1 VTSPGLNGFYR
12 EGTAHPHDTLHHH
25 GLIHQFFL
33 LRIRSDGGVHLVH
46 LRPPCFP
53 VCDLQSTAPAV
64 RTLGTTVASW
74 VAQQV
79 LSDGTARLIIS
90 DANTNGRRFDIV
102 EGPVTNGRPGDGI
115 FAIVDVTAGAINRFV
130 IDSSGN
136 VGIGA
141 TSPSALLSVGGN
153 LTDLATSAATGGM
166 NVNSPITSIQ
176 GNYWDV
182 SSLPDSWTLQNVL
195 GTGSTPTST
204 LTFSHSGSP
213 GLASVSIPNLI
224 ASSITLSGSSGLSLL
239 SNTAPQLT
247 VGYDSSDTWLAQ
259 TQSTGATTFIFNG
272 SSPSATFTPQ
282 SNSTSAFNF
291 TKADGTTSV
300 LNVDTTNGRTGL
312 NTNVPGTTLDVNGD
326 ITDRNLNVTNGIVYT
341 NSTGKLLVSAQGG
354 AGTLCLVS
362 AAGGTPTWSACSG
375 SSATAWSSLTNPS
388 ANEALTMGANTTT
401 FTYNTT
407 TGSGVNLYNLTDT
420 ASNTGTGYLLNVT
433 TAASS
438 ALKPFHVQAANSV
451 DSIAVLANGKVG
463 IATTSPATALDVNG
477 DITDRNLNTSNGVV
491 YTNSTGKF
499 LVSAQGSSGTLCLVS
514 TDGGAPA
521 WSSCSGSTS
530 TAWSSLTN
538 PSASESLNMAANTT
552 TLTWGSSTGASTNLL
567 NLADTVSNTGTGYL
581 LNVTT
586 ASGSTLSPFH
596 VNAAGSVDALTV
608 IASGNVGIGNTA
620 PSALLSVG
628 TGSPL
633 QIGSTGNLIQ
643 LATTAAT
650 SGANQASPTYKIQGN
665 YWTGS
670 ASAADTWTVQDVLGS
685 GSNPT
690 STLTFSHAGSTG
702 ASRLSAPLFQ
712 ASNGVVASA
721 EAYGFTSF
729 PTTGLSV
736 SAGGGLLIVQS
747 GVVVASAFASGSTGF
762 RVDGNDE
769 LG

>member
-1 VTSPGLNGFYR
+1 VNVGAVLFAAPPSYTGVTEFAGKSGLYSIVNDNTGGNLVIASRAVTKGIDFY
-12 EGTAHPHDTLHHH
+12 T
-25 GLIHQFFL
+25 
-33 LRIRSDGGVHLVH
+33 GG
-46 LRPPCFP
+46 
-53 VCDLQSTAPAV
+53 QAA
-64 RTLGTTVASW
+64 
-74 VAQQV
+74 
-79 LSDGTARLIIS
+79 
-90 DANTNGRRFDIV
+90 TNKHM
-102 EGPVTNGRPGDGI
+102 
-115 FAIVDVTAGAINRFV
+115 V

-136 VGIGA
+136 VGIGTTA
-141 TSPSALLSVGGN
+141 PSALLTVAGNILQLPTTAANGG
-153 LTDLATSAATGGM
+153 S
-166 NVNSPITSIQ
+166 NVNSPITTIQ

-224 ASSITLSGSSGLSLL
+224 TSSITLSGSSGLSLL

-247 VGYDSSDTWLAQ
+247 VGYDASDTWLAQ

-300 LNVDTTNGRTGL
+300 FNVDTTNGRVGL
-312 NTNVPGTTLDVNGD
+312 NTNAPGTTLDVNGD
-326 ITDRNLNVTNGIVYT
+326 ITDRNLNVTNGLVYT
-341 NSTGKLLVSAQGG
+341 NSSGKLFVTAQGA
-354 AGTLCLVS
+354 AGTLCLTS
-362 AAGGTPTWSACSG
+362 TTGGTPTWSACSG
-375 SSATAWSSLTNPS
+375 SNATAWSSLTNPS
-388 ANEALTMGANTTT
+388 ANEALTMGANPTT
-401 FTYNTT
+401 FTYNAT
-407 TGSGVNLYNLTDT
+407 TGSGTNLYNLTDT

-477 DITDRNLNTSNGVV
+477 DITDRNLNTSNGIV

-552 TLTWGSSTGASTNLL
+552 TLTWGSSTGASTNLF
-567 NLADTVSNTGTGYL
+567 NLADTASNTGTGYL

-586 ASGSTLSPFH
+586 ASNSTLNPFH

-628 TGSPL
+628 TGNPL
-633 QIGSTGNLIQ
+633 QIGSTGNVIQ
-643 LATTAAT
+643 LATTVAT
-650 SGANQASPTYKIQGN
+650 SGANQASPTHKIQGN

-670 ASAADTWTVQDVLGS
+670 ASAADTWTMQDVLGS

-690 STLTFSHAGSTG
+690 STLTLSHAGTTG
-702 ASRLSAPLFQ
+702 LSRFSAPLFQ
-712 ASNGVVASA
+712 ASNGVITTA
-721 EAYGFTSF
+721 EGYGFSSS
-729 PTTGLSV
+729 PTTGF
-736 SAGGGLLIVQS
+736 Q
-747 GVVVASAFASGSTGF
+747 
-762 RVDGNDE
+762 
-769 LG
+769 